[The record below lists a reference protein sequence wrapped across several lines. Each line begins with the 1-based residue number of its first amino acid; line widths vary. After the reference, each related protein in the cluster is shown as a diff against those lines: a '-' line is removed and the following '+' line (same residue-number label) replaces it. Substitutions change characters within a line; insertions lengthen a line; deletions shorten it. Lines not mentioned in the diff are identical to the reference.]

1 MINRIYSM
9 LNMANSDIR
18 ESEYD
23 FVSIASKKSP
33 DESQEKEHRTW
44 NWPLAEKANLYG
56 ML

>member
-1 MINRIYSM
+1 M

-33 DESQEKEHRTW
+33 DESQEEEHRTW